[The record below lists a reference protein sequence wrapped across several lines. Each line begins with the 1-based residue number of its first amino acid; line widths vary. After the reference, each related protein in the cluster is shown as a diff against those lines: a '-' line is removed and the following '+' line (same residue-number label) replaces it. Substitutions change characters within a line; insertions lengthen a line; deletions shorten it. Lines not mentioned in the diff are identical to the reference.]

1 MILTSWPEFVHP
13 PGIVA
18 KWKIV
23 LGPETT
29 TKKKLGGFF
38 FPFKKNGKKQNSVA
52 TGHENWRLMPFVVLV
67 KRLRSLFDIKANR
80 DKGAN
85 RVERNTLVP

>member
-1 MILTSWPEFVHP
+1 MTSTSWPEFVHP
-13 PGIVA
+13 PGIVV

-23 LGPETT
+23 VGPET
-29 TKKKLGGFF
+29 KKKTWWIFF
-38 FPFKKNGKKQNSVA
+38 SFKKNGKKHNSVA